1 MIEKLLSAAPD
12 AWVRDACGVDRD
24 GQAIE
29 SLVHRDAYDRDSER
43 ASILVIG
50 DTTGRTTGDVIVTD
64 ALVDVARQMRND
76 SDSVPAISV
85 VPAPGLTGNATPYP
99 PIEGFFDH
107 DSDPV
112 SPAICGG
119 GSVIWRLTLIV
130 EVHEAAIRLSG
141 GRPIAMTAERFGAT
155 GFGVEGDSLVG
166 ALGNGAGDAPGPIP
180 GLRITAPNRRA
191 WGRNRATA
199 GDREQS
205 RGLNLQAPVVPS

>member
-29 SLVHRDAYDRDSER
+29 AMVHRDAYDRDSER

-50 DTTGRTTGDVIVTD
+50 DMTGQAPGDVVVD

-107 DSDPV
+107 QSDPV
-112 SPAICGG
+112 ARYL
-119 GSVIWRLTLIV
+119 WRWLGYLAPDLIV
-130 EVHEAAIRLSG
+130 ETPQAAMRPSG
-141 GRPIAMTAERFGAT
+141 GRPIATRLSGSPRPVSDSRMT
-155 GFGVEGDSLVG
+155 
-166 ALGNGAGDAPGPIP
+166 PCWGPWAMVRAM
-180 GLRITAPNRRA
+180 LRGPFP
-191 WGRNRATA
+191 
-199 GDREQS
+199 D
-205 RGLNLQAPVVPS
+205 